1 MPKKYEY
8 KTDKKSADTRV
19 RITLSKE
26 QYNQLVLIAKRH
38 QMDADDLLE
47 RYIKRMIADYSHP

>member
-8 KTDKKSADTRV
+8 KTDKKSSDTRM

-26 QYNQLVLIAKRH
+26 QYDQLVLIARRH
-38 QMDADDLLE
+38 QMEADDLLE